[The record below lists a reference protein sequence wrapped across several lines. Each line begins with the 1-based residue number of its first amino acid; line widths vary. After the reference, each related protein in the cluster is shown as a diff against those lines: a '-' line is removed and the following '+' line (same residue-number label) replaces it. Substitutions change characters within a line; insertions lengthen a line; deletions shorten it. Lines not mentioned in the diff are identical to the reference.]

1 MRSFLKIAT
10 PLTLGLSTAFATG
23 LSTETSAAVN
33 AVQVV
38 EKAKSDYA
46 KTKYPILMVH
56 GWLGWQRM
64 GTNTIGLDYW
74 YQILPDMARNGSTV
88 FAAQLSPANTTAHRG
103 EQLIQQV
110 EDVLAITG
118 KPKLNLIG
126 HSHGGPTVL
135 YVAQTKPQYIA
146 SITGVA
152 GTYHGSKVADDI
164 QNSSLL
170 RTAFNIVGDYLLG
183 PLIALAQLK
192 PELEINFDA
201 SMKSLTQT
209 GSKSFNDTVA
219 QNAVKDGV
227 LAATENCNKNL
238 KTKDSKGIYYY
249 SWTGVAQATNAL
261 DIDTILMQ
269 LGPLSYGN
277 KDNDGM
283 VSRCSA
289 YIGKVIN
296 DNYRLNHTD
305 LANMMF
311 GLTGLLAPDP
321 VATYRQ
327 HANRLKLQGL

>member
-1 MRSFLKIAT
+1 MQKFINTAKYLSMT
-10 PLTLGLSTAFATG
+10 MVVGLGLSLTTQTQAAPSAT
-23 LSTETSAAVN
+23 
-33 AVQVV
+33 QVV

-46 KTKYPILMVH
+46 KTQYPILMVH
-56 GWLGWQRM
+56 GWLGWSRI
-64 GTNTIGLDYW
+64 GTDTIGLDYW
-74 YQILPDMARNGSTV
+74 YQILPDMARNGATV
-88 FAAQLSPANTTAHRG
+88 FAAQLSPANTTAYRG
-103 EQLIQQV
+103 EQLIHQV

-164 QNSSLL
+164 QNNSLT
-170 RTAFNIVGDYLLG
+170 RTAFNILGDYIIG

-192 PELEINFDA
+192 PELKIDFDA

-209 GSKSFNDTVA
+209 ESATFNSTIA
-219 QNAVKDGV
+219 QSAVKDGV
-227 LAATENCNKNL
+227 LTSSENCNKNL
-238 KTKDSKGIYYY
+238 KPKDSKGIYYY

-283 VSRCSA
+283 VARCSA

-296 DNYRLNHTD
+296 DQYKLNHTD

-311 GLTGLLAPDP
+311 GLKGLFAPDP
-321 VATYRQ
+321 VAMYRQ

>member
-1 MRSFLKIAT
+1 MRTFSQSTQWLALSLIG
-10 PLTLGLSTAFATG
+10 LGLGLSSQTQAAGTAT
-23 LSTETSAAVN
+23 
-33 AVQVV
+33 QVTA
-38 EKAKSDYA
+38 KASSNYA
-46 KTKYPILMVH
+46 QTKYPILMVH
-56 GWLGWQRM
+56 GWLGWSRI
-64 GTNTIGLDYW
+64 GTDTVGLDYW
-74 YQILPDMARNGSTV
+74 YQILPDLARNGSTV
-88 FAAQLSPANTTAHRG
+88 FAAQLSPANTTAYRG

-110 EDVLAITG
+110 EDVIALTG
-118 KPKLNLIG
+118 KTKVNLVG

-164 QNSSLL
+164 QNNTLT
-170 RTAFNIVGDYLLG
+170 RTAFNILGDYIIG
-183 PLIALAQLK
+183 PLIALGQLK
-192 PELEINFDA
+192 PELKIDFDA

-209 GSKSFNDTVA
+209 GSKSFNATIA
-219 QNAVKDGV
+219 KNAVQDGV
-227 LAATENCNKNL
+227 LTATENCNKNL
-238 KTKDSKGIYYY
+238 KPKDSKGIYYY

-283 VSRCSA
+283 VARCSA

-296 DNYRLNHTD
+296 DNYKLNHTD

-311 GLTGLLAPDP
+311 GLTGLFAPDP
-321 VATYRQ
+321 IAIYRQ

>member
-1 MRSFLKIAT
+1 MQNFKKAAQYLTVGIAA
-10 PLTLGLSTAFATG
+10 GLAMGLATQTQAAG
-23 LSTETSAAVN
+23 SAL
-33 AVQVV
+33 QVV

-56 GWLGWQRM
+56 GWLGWSRI
-64 GTNTIGLDYW
+64 GTDTIGLDYW

-103 EQLIQQV
+103 EQLIHQV
-110 EDVLAITG
+110 EDVMAITG
-118 KPKLNLIG
+118 NSKVNLIG

-164 QNSSLL
+164 QGNSIS
-170 RTAFNIVGDYLLG
+170 RTAFNILGDYIVG
-183 PLIALAQLK
+183 PLIALGQLK
-192 PELEINFDA
+192 PELEIDFDA
-201 SMKSLTQT
+201 SMKSLSQA
-209 GSKSFNDTVA
+209 GSKQFNSTVA
-219 QNAVKDGV
+219 KNAVADGV
-227 LAATENCNKNL
+227 LASSENCNKNL
-238 KTKDSKGIYYY
+238 KTVDRHGIQYY

-289 YIGKVIN
+289 YMGKVIK
-296 DNYRLNHTD
+296 DNYKLNHTD

-311 GLTGLLAPDP
+311 GLTGLFAPDP

>member
-1 MRSFLKIAT
+1 MRSLVN
-10 PLTLGLSTAFATG
+10 TAKMA
-23 LSTETSAAVN
+23 SVAAV
-33 AVQVV
+33 AGLAMSISASTQAAPSVLQVK
-38 EKAKSDYA
+38 ETAKSDYA

-56 GWLGWQRM
+56 GWLGWSRI
-64 GTNTIGLDYW
+64 GTDTIGLDYW

-103 EQLIQQV
+103 EQLIAQV

-164 QNSSLL
+164 QGNSLS
-170 RTAFNIVGDYLLG
+170 RTAFNILGDYIVG
-183 PLIALAQLK
+183 PLIALGQAK
-192 PELEINFDA
+192 PELEIDFDA
-201 SMKSLTQT
+201 SMKSLSQT
-209 GSKSFNDTVA
+209 GSAAFNSTVA
-219 QNAVKDGV
+219 KSAVADGV
-227 LAATENCNKNL
+227 LAYSENCSKNL
-238 KTKDSKGIYYY
+238 KQVDSKGIQYY
-249 SWTGVAQATNAL
+249 SWTGVAQTTNLL

-283 VSRCSA
+283 VARCSA

-296 DNYRLNHTD
+296 DSYKLNHTD

-311 GLTGLLAPDP
+311 GLTGLFAQDP
-321 VATYRQ
+321 VALYRQ

>member
-1 MRSFLKIAT
+1 MKSIKDQIKLTSLAAAASFAF
-10 PLTLGLSTAFATG
+10 GLSCTAQ
-23 LSTETSAAVN
+23 AAPSVL
-33 AVQVV
+33 QVKAS
-38 EKAKSDYA
+38 EKSSYA

-56 GWLGWQRM
+56 GWLGWSKI
-64 GTNTIGLDYW
+64 GTDTIGLDYW

-103 EQLIQQV
+103 EQLITQV

-118 KPKLNLIG
+118 NSKVNLIG

-164 QNSSLL
+164 QGNSIS
-170 RTAFNIVGDYLLG
+170 RTAFNILGDYIVG
-183 PLIALAQLK
+183 PLIALGQLK
-192 PELEINFDA
+192 PELEIDFDA
-201 SMKSLTQT
+201 SMKSLSQT
-209 GSKSFNDTVA
+209 GSAQFNATVA
-219 QNAVKDGV
+219 KNAVADGV
-227 LAATENCNKNL
+227 LASSENCNKNL
-238 KTKDSKGIYYY
+238 KNVDRNGIQYY
-249 SWTGVAQATNAL
+249 SWTGVAQATNLL
-261 DIDTILMQ
+261 DIDSILMQ

-283 VSRCSA
+283 VARCSA
-289 YIGKVIN
+289 FIGKVIK
-296 DNYRLNHTD
+296 DDYKLNHTD

-311 GLTGLLAPDP
+311 GLTGLFAPDP
-321 VATYRQ
+321 VAMYRQ

>member
-1 MRSFLKIAT
+1 MHNLKNTLKQLSMAALAT
-10 PLTLGLSTAFATG
+10 TVITVALPTQAAPSVLQIK
-23 LSTETSAAVN
+23 ET
-33 AVQVV
+33 
-38 EKAKSDYA
+38 AKSDYA

-56 GWLGWQRM
+56 GWLGWSR
-64 GTNTIGLDYW
+64 IGNESLNFDYW

-103 EQLIQQV
+103 EQLIAQV
-110 EDVLAITG
+110 EDVMAITG
-118 KPKLNLIG
+118 QPKVNLIG

-135 YVAQTKPQYIA
+135 YVASTKPEYIA

-164 QNSSLL
+164 QSNSLS
-170 RTAFNIVGDYLLG
+170 RTAFNILGDYIVG

-192 PELEINFDA
+192 PELEIDFDA
-201 SMKSLTQT
+201 SMKSLSQA
-209 GSKSFNDTVA
+209 GSATFNSSVAKS
-219 QNAVKDGV
+219 AVQDGV
-227 LAATENCNKNL
+227 LASSENCNKNL
-238 KTKDSKGIYYY
+238 KTIDSKGIHYY
-249 SWTGVAQATNAL
+249 SWTGVAQTTNLL

-296 DNYRLNHTD
+296 DSYKLNHTD

-311 GLTGLLAPDP
+311 GLKSVFAPDP
-321 VATYRQ
+321 VAMYRQ
-327 HANRLKLQGL
+327 HANRLKIQGL

>member
-1 MRSFLKIAT
+1 MIYLTKTAKM
-10 PLTLGLSTAFATG
+10 LTLSVAASAVMGLSTQTQAAASAT
-23 LSTETSAAVN
+23 
-33 AVQVV
+33 QVV
-38 EKAKSDYA
+38 EKVKSDYA

-56 GWLGWQRM
+56 GWLGWQRI

-135 YVAQTKPQYIA
+135 YVAATKPQNIA

-164 QNSSLL
+164 QNNRLT
-170 RTAFNIVGDYLLG
+170 RTAFNILGDYIIG
-183 PLIALAQLK
+183 PLIALGQLK

-209 GSKSFNDTVA
+209 GSKSFNTTVA
-219 QNAVKDGV
+219 QAAVKDGV

-238 KTKDSKGIYYY
+238 KPKDSKGIYYY
-249 SWTGVAQATNAL
+249 SWTGVAQATNVL

-269 LGPLSYGN
+269 LGPLSYGS

-289 YIGKVIN
+289 YMGKVIN
-296 DNYRLNHTD
+296 DNYKLNHTD

-311 GLTGLLAPDP
+311 GLTGLFSPDP

>member
-1 MRSFLKIAT
+1 MRSLVN
-10 PLTLGLSTAFATG
+10 TAKMA
-23 LSTETSAAVN
+23 SVAAV
-33 AVQVV
+33 AGLAMSISASTQAAPSALQVK
-38 EKAKSDYA
+38 ETAKSDYA

-56 GWLGWQRM
+56 GWLGWSRI
-64 GTNTIGLDYW
+64 GTDTIGLDYW

-103 EQLIQQV
+103 EQLIAQV

-164 QNSSLL
+164 QGNSLS
-170 RTAFNIVGDYLLG
+170 RTAFNILGDYIVG
-183 PLIALAQLK
+183 PLIALGQTK
-192 PELEINFDA
+192 PELEIDFDA
-201 SMKSLTQT
+201 SMKSLSQT
-209 GSKSFNDTVA
+209 GSATFNSTVA
-219 QNAVKDGV
+219 KSAVADGV
-227 LAATENCNKNL
+227 LASSENCSKNL
-238 KTKDSKGIYYY
+238 KQVDSKGIQYY
-249 SWTGVAQATNAL
+249 SWTGVAQTTNLL

-283 VSRCSA
+283 VARCSA

-296 DNYRLNHTD
+296 DSYKLNHTD

-311 GLTGLLAPDP
+311 GLTGLFAQDP
-321 VATYRQ
+321 VALYRQ

>member
-1 MRSFLKIAT
+1 MNILKKLQPALAVAIT
-10 PLTLGLSTAFATG
+10 TTILLG
-23 LSTETSAAVN
+23 TSAQTQA
-33 AVQVV
+33 AGSATQVT
-38 EKAKSDYA
+38 AKVTSNYA
-46 KTKYPILMVH
+46 KTRFPILMVH
-56 GWLGWQRM
+56 GWLGWERI
-64 GTNTIGLDYW
+64 GTDSIGLDYW

-118 KPKLNLIG
+118 AEKVNLIG

-135 YVAQTKPQYIA
+135 YVAQTKPQSIA

-164 QNSSLL
+164 QNNSLT
-170 RTAFNIVGDYLLG
+170 RTAFNILGDYIIG
-183 PLIALAQLK
+183 PLIALGQLK
-192 PELEINFDA
+192 PELEIDFDA

-209 GSKSFNDTVA
+209 GSAQFNATVA
-219 QNAVKDGV
+219 KNAVADGV
-227 LAATENCNKNL
+227 LASAENCNKNL
-238 KTKDSKGIYYY
+238 QSTDRNGIQYY
-249 SWTGVAQATNAL
+249 SWTGVAQATNVL

-283 VSRCSA
+283 VARCSA

-311 GLTGLLAPDP
+311 GLKGLFAPDP
-321 VATYRQ
+321 VAMYRQ

>member
-1 MRSFLKIAT
+1 MKMLFKTAKLTTLSLAAGLCFGLASQTQAAGSTTQVTAKAT
-10 PLTLGLSTAFATG
+10 
-23 LSTETSAAVN
+23 
-33 AVQVV
+33 
-38 EKAKSDYA
+38 SDYA

-56 GWLGWQRM
+56 GWLGWSRI
-64 GTNTIGLDYW
+64 GTDTIGLDYW

-88 FAAQLSPANTTAHRG
+88 FAAQLSPANTTSHRG
-103 EQLIQQV
+103 EALIAQV

-135 YVAQTKPQYIA
+135 YVAQTKPQYLA

-164 QNSSLL
+164 QGNKLS
-170 RTAFNIVGDYLLG
+170 RTAFNILGDYIVG
-183 PLIALAQLK
+183 PLIALGQLK
-192 PELEINFDA
+192 PELEIDFDN
-201 SMKSLTQT
+201 SMQSLSQT
-209 GSKSFNDTVA
+209 GSAQFNATIA
-219 QNAVKDGV
+219 KNAVADGV
-227 LAATENCNKNL
+227 LASSENCNKNL
-238 KTKDSKGIYYY
+238 KQVDRNGIRYY
-249 SWTGVAQATNAL
+249 SWTGVAQTTNVL

-283 VSRCSA
+283 VARCSA

-296 DNYRLNHTD
+296 DNYKLNHTD

-311 GLTGLLAPDP
+311 GLTGLFAQDP
-321 VATYRQ
+321 VALYRQ

>member
-1 MRSFLKIAT
+1 MKTFIRTTQALALS
-10 PLTLGLSTAFATG
+10 TLAIGLSMHTQAAGSASQVTAKV
-23 LSTETSAAVN
+23 TSN
-33 AVQVV
+33 
-38 EKAKSDYA
+38 YA

-56 GWLGWQRM
+56 GWLGWERI

-103 EQLIQQV
+103 EALIAQV
-110 EDVLAITG
+110 EDVMAITG
-118 KPKLNLIG
+118 QPKVNLIG

-135 YVAQTKPQYIA
+135 YAAQVKPNAIA

-164 QNSSLL
+164 QNNTLT
-170 RTAFNIVGDYLLG
+170 RTAFNILGDYIIG
-183 PLIALAQLK
+183 PLIALGQLK
-192 PELEINFDA
+192 PELEIDFDA

-209 GSKSFNDTVA
+209 GSKTFNATVA

-238 KTKDSKGIYYY
+238 KPRDSKGIYYY

-269 LGPLSYGN
+269 LGPLSYGS

-283 VSRCSA
+283 VARCSA
-289 YIGKVIN
+289 FIGKVIK
-296 DNYRLNHTD
+296 DDYRLNHTD

-311 GLTGLLAPDP
+311 GLKGLFAPDP
-321 VATYRQ
+321 VAMYRQ